1 MARAVDQPVDVAAI
15 HIEEIMIEH
24 AAGPCSLV
32 PPPALGGRRVE
43 LDFPSAGPLSWYQHG
58 PGVKARCSTPLL
70 LIHGINAASSAYEV
84 KPLYDY
90 YARER
95 PVYALELPG
104 FGYSAR
110 TDRLHTPR
118 LMTDAIHAAVTQIR
132 REIGC
137 RAIDALALSLS
148 AQFLARAAVESP
160 AAFRSIGLVS
170 PAGFAGDRLCEGP
183 PHSTLGRAWLRSLL
197 KSCRMR
203 RGLYRLLTR
212 RRAIQN
218 LLQRT
223 WGSCQIDSRL
233 LNYGCLI
240 SRPAGAEFAAIDF
253 LAGYLFSRDS
263 GTVYRQVTIPVWVL
277 HGNRGDHCDFR
288 ALRHMSDRPNWTVEV
303 LATGAL
309 PHFERPGEFIRR
321 YDDWSAQLQTQFGR
335 DAEARAWSSDAQL
348 NRRSSSSPSAQLADV
363 SA

>member
-1 MARAVDQPVDVAAI
+1 MLPGSKSGKIVLERTASPASV
-15 HIEEIMIEH
+15 
-24 AAGPCSLV
+24 V

-43 LDFPSAGPLSWYQHG
+43 LDSSAAGPLSCYQDG
-58 PGVKARCSTPLL
+58 PAVRARCSTPLL

-104 FGYSAR
+104 FGYSGR

-118 LMTDAIHAAVTQIR
+118 LMTDAIHSSVTHIQ
-132 REIGC
+132 RELNC

-148 AQFLARAAVESP
+148 AQFLARAAVEAP
-160 AAFRSIGLVS
+160 ASFRSIGLVN
-170 PAGFAGDRLCEGP
+170 PAGFAGERLSVGRTE
-183 PHSTLGRAWLRSLL
+183 STLGRVWLRSLL
-197 KSCRMR
+197 KGLRMR
-203 RGLYRLLTR
+203 RGLYRMLTHR
-212 RRAIQN
+212 RMMQRY
-218 LLQRT
+218 LQRT

-233 LNYGCLI
+233 LNYGCLT

-253 LAGYLFSRDS
+253 LTGYLFSGDS
-263 GTVYRQVTIPVWVL
+263 GTVYRKLTIPVWVV
-277 HGNRGDHCDFR
+277 HGNHGDFCDFR
-288 ALRHMSDRPNWTVEV
+288 ALRQMSDCPNWTIEV

-321 YDDWSAQLQTQFGR
+321 YDDWSAQLQTRCGQEP
-335 DAEARAWSSDAQL
+335 EARARSSDAQL
-348 NRRSSSSPSAQLADV
+348 TGRSPPAATAQLADV